1 ATSGLMMLAVNE
13 AIRALKASATASP
26 TATMTM
32 SPRMRKF
39 LNPVSMLPCP
49 PWPSPPAPGGEMR
62 GERAA
67 RPWMPTIS
75 LPAPAAD
82 RPFWARQRTARRA
95 GRPAAHRPRAAD
107 PAQRAMITTRY
118 RGGAKYY
125 ITKGFAIPA
134 LAEVAGQIAIF
145 QAG

>member
-1 ATSGLMMLAVNE
+1 MILAVNE
-13 AIRALKASATASP
+13 AISALNASATASP
-26 TATMTM
+26 TATVTM

-39 LNPVSMLPCP
+39 LNPVNTLRALPSRPRRLRAVRCGGSE
-49 PWPSPPAPGGEMR
+49 SPGR
-62 GERAA
+62 GCRRYRS
-67 RPWMPTIS
+67 RPRQRTVRS
-75 LPAPAAD
+75 
-82 RPFWARQRTARRA
+82 RPRQRTARRA

-107 PAQRAMITTRY
+107 RAQRAMITTRY